1 MNSIKRS
8 GVGGVALQI
17 TKDARTSGLVDETQD
32 GDTTHRAEVRV
43 YAFNDLLL
51 VVDLDKVSDEHIA
64 ALVARGATQT
74 NSIHQAVDARVMHSG
89 NGYCVQL
96 PPADDAGFSVG
107 DPAGSHPAPGLI
119 VISKGKGPGADQ
131 AARLASDL
139 VDERRA
145 QVGDL

>member
-74 NSIHQAVDARVMHSG
+74 NSIHQAVDARPRRPRRMEDFDV
-89 NGYCVQL
+89 
-96 PPADDAGFSVG
+96 DDI
-107 DPAGSHPAPGLI
+107 L
-119 VISKGKGPGADQ
+119 
-131 AARLASDL
+131 
-139 VDERRA
+139 
-145 QVGDL
+145 